1 MVGKNYE
8 FVIAILW
15 HCHRNIALLLT
26 FFSIFL
32 KKFQESNID
41 LDHLVLLF
49 YVRYIHSLVVMFKLF
64 NFQFLC
70 ILYCI
75 YPVSC
80 ISYIL
85 YILYPVYPVSCISCI
100 LYPVYPVS
108 CISCILYSAVFYIA
122 TLQHGLSYLKLLGSV
137 FLLKISICWSISC
150 FQYTGIYIL
159 KLSFIQFSEDF
170 RYISTLRY

>member
-85 YILYPVYPVSCISCI
+85 YPV
-100 LYPVYPVS
+100 YPVYPVS